1 MLPTSEI
8 LQFPTRRTHR
18 TYSAQ
23 FKAEM
28 VAACARPEASI
39 SALAL
44 AQGMN
49 PNVLHRWLREH
60 ERNGLHQLNGAVISK
75 PPATPSVGDF
85 IPLPLPAPALA
96 NPSLASQSPV
106 IEVELHKGDLHL
118 NVRWPASLTA
128 ELANWAAA
136 LLR

>member
-8 LQFPTRRTHR
+8 LQFPARRTHR
-18 TYSAQ
+18 TYNAQ

-28 VAACARPEASI
+28 VAACARPDASI

-60 ERNGLHQLNGAVISK
+60 ERSGLHQLNGAVLSK
-75 PPATPSVGDF
+75 LSTAPSVGDF
-85 IPLPLPAPALA
+85 IPLPLPAPT
-96 NPSLASQSPV
+96 LASQSPV
-106 IEVELHKGDLHL
+106 IEVDLHKGDLHL
-118 NVRWPASLTA
+118 NVRWPVNLTA
-128 ELANWAAA
+128 EFANWAAT

>member
-1 MLPTSEI
+1 MLSTSEI
-8 LQFPTRRTHR
+8 LQFPARRSHR

-28 VAACARPEASI
+28 VAACARPDASI

-60 ERNGLHQLNGAVISK
+60 ERSGLHQLHGAALSQ
-75 PPATPSVGDF
+75 PPTVGDF
-85 IPLPLPAPALA
+85 MPLPLPAPALA
-96 NPSLASQSPV
+96 SPSFASQSPV
-106 IEVELHKGDLHL
+106 IEVELHQGDLHL
-118 NVRWPASLTA
+118 NVRWPANLTA
-128 ELANWAAA
+128 ELAAWTAAV
-136 LLR
+136 LR

>member
-1 MLPTSEI
+1 MLPSSET

-18 TYSAQ
+18 TYNAQ

-28 VAACARPEASI
+28 VAACSKPGASI

-60 ERNGLHQLNGAVISK
+60 ERNGLHCLTDTAGLSSTPAVCPSIGGFVPLQLPVPAVAAKSK
-75 PPATPSVGDF
+75 SCD
-85 IPLPLPAPALA
+85 
-96 NPSLASQSPV
+96 
-106 IEVELHKGDLHL
+106 IEVELRKGELQLH
-118 NVRWPASLTA
+118 VRWPANMSA
-128 ELANWAAA
+128 EFANWTAA

>member
-1 MLPTSEI
+1 MLPSSET

-18 TYSAQ
+18 TYNAQ

-28 VAACARPEASI
+28 VTACSKPGASI

-60 ERNGLHQLNGAVISK
+60 ERNGLHCPAATTDLGCAPAVS
-75 PPATPSVGDF
+75 PPIGGFV
-85 IPLPLPAPALA
+85 PLPLPAPAVA
-96 NPSLASQSPV
+96 AKSKSCD
-106 IEVELHKGDLHL
+106 IEVELHKGELQLH
-118 NVRWPASLTA
+118 VRWPANMSA
-128 ELANWAAA
+128 EFASWTAA

>member
-1 MLPTSEI
+1 MLPTSET

-18 TYSAQ
+18 TYGAS

-28 VAACARPEASI
+28 VALCSQPGASI

-60 ERNGLHQLNGAVISK
+60 ERNGLHCLSNCASVDSK
-75 PPATPSVGDF
+75 PTTAAPVDGF
-85 IPLPLPAPALA
+85 VPLPLPAPVPAV
-96 NPSLASQSPV
+96 ASKSPV

-128 ELANWAAA
+128 EFANWTSA

>member
-8 LQFPTRRTHR
+8 LQFSARRTHR

-60 ERNGLHQLNGAVISK
+60 ERNGLHQLNGAVI
-75 PPATPSVGDF
+75 ATPPTAPSIGDF
-85 IPLPLPAPALA
+85 IPLPLPTPALA
-96 NPSLASQSPV
+96 SQSLASQLPA
-106 IEVELHKGDLHL
+106 IEVELYKGDLHL

-128 ELANWAAA
+128 EFANWAAT